1 MALFSDVFR
10 QTNAY
15 AMQLGGILG
24 LYWCLG
30 LLCMVAGFQ
39 VSFLHSLVPL
49 IVLGAP
55 LLGYFLAR
63 YFEGQVRA
71 DAPVDF
77 VRAFLFCYLMYL
89 YATVILG
96 GVTYIYFTMF
106 DEGSFIEANIAKL
119 QRPEMKELLS
129 SPQMQSQINE
139 ALTTTGFKSL
149 EEMFRSVT
157 PLMLAAN
164 IVDLNLL
171 IGVILSIPTAF
182 FIKTKPLRK

>member
-1 MALFSDVFR
+1 
-10 QTNAY
+10 
-15 AMQLGGILG
+15 
-24 LYWCLG
+24 
-30 LLCMVAGFQ
+30 
-39 VSFLHSLVPL
+39 
-49 IVLGAP
+49 
-55 LLGYFLAR
+55 
-63 YFEGQVRA
+63 
-71 DAPVDF
+71 
-77 VRAFLFCYLMYL
+77 MYL

-106 DEGSFIEANIAKL
+106 DEGSFIEANIAQL

-182 FIKTKPLRK
+182 FIKTKSLRK